1 MFYRFFPPPP
11 HQFQRDHPLQ
21 PPSEAP
27 GHGLH
32 RTWAVDGGWMG
43 GGWAVDG
50 DGFIKIVIII
60 NNIRRWLCVLR
71 AHQGQEQRLCQ
82 RQSLACFELIKDKNR
97 SDRRLKIAYQV
108 ELYTIVLLACQDLW
122 TCSDKETSM
131 VPCSQVLPPWAQQV
145 QHSRQASW
153 QRMHHLPG
161 CGQDS

>member
-1 MFYRFFPPPP
+1 
-11 HQFQRDHPLQ
+11 
-21 PPSEAP
+21 
-27 GHGLH
+27 
-32 RTWAVDGGWMG
+32 MG

-50 DGFIKIVIII
+50 DGFIKLVIII

-122 TCSDKETSM
+122 SCSDKEGLPRDVVIM
-131 VPCSQVLPPWAQQV
+131 VKTAAHASEVKDIVYCTLSGCSCNI
-145 QHSRQASW
+145 SFASL
-153 QRMHHLPG
+153 QRDEVEPMDGAGPKP
-161 CGQDS
+161 